1 MYSNEPG
8 QQLLQSETCPLDL
21 LAALAEHPSGSM
33 EIALGQATYRVTVSP
48 FEMGDLL
55 VLRPLPQPEEK
66 KHPFSNAVYRMRE
79 CLSNFTAVQW
89 KMKRVLEENHLMG
102 DFDQDLANQSRL
114 IFQMLRLTRQAELTQ
129 ELNDKA
135 FPREEGFDL
144 AMVCQGMADETTW
157 LADLARRAV
166 LLQQQCGAPSLP
178 GQQIPADPNAAG
190 AGVQRSSGCGQ
201 GGRGGNETPCRAWP
215 VRDLCAGQRRGDSRR
230 SDGDPLFWRRPR
242 GNPAAWR
249 GLRFGAV

>member
-1 MYSNEPG
+1 MDLITSRLDLQFGSFPEPVIFLAGGQAVYSNEPG

-114 IFQMLRLTRQAELTQ
+114 IFQMLRLTRQADLTQ
-129 ELNDKA
+129 EINDKA
-135 FPREEGFDL
+135 FPRE
-144 AMVCQGMADETTW
+144 
-157 LADLARRAV
+157 
-166 LLQQQCGAPSLP
+166 
-178 GQQIPADPNAAG
+178 
-190 AGVQRSSGCGQ
+190 
-201 GGRGGNETPCRAWP
+201 
-215 VRDLCAGQRRGDSRR
+215 
-230 SDGDPLFWRRPR
+230 
-242 GNPAAWR
+242 
-249 GLRFGAV
+249 